1 MHIQN
6 IEQSYC
12 YSYVDGSIKNFQMF
26 CYNVFFAYTL
36 KQAVVELCH
45 AQHSLNQLPTGWKLA
60 NHQLGNFLGCTVKNL
75 ENENSY

>member
-45 AQHSLNQLPTGWKLA
+45 AQHSLN
-60 NHQLGNFLGCTVKNL
+60 
-75 ENENSY
+75 